1 MDNFLRDRGAID
13 AAFIFKNE
21 AELDQS
27 LAFLVRAATAKQA
40 GGSAFISSYRC
51 G

>member
-1 MDNFLRDRGAID
+1 MRDRGAID

-27 LAFLVRAATAKQA
+27 LAFLVRAGNGLT
-40 GGSAFISSYRC
+40 RLEVE
-51 G
+51 